1 MIVTV
6 PACKIFI
13 VEPDIEAM
21 DVLELSYEKAPVVL
35 FDDGGV
41 NVNVPPGE

>member
-1 MIVTV
+1 MF
-6 PACKIFI
+6 KIFT

-21 DVLELSYEKAPVVL
+21 DVLELSYKNAPVVL

-41 NVNVPPGE
+41 SVNVPPGE